1 MTTLLAMHLEL
12 FAFIACLWWS
22 AVIAYTDLRTYRIT
36 NSSLV
41 IGLVLIWPSLFLL
54 DLNFQITAEF
64 FVISVA
70 ALVAG
75 LASFV
80 GMGDVK
86 LILFIAPWL
95 RYQNMSKTLLL
106 LIAVAWLQLMLVSLM
121 HRGFPKRIA
130 FAPAI
135 LLAAALNMA
144 T

>member
-1 MTTLLAMHLEL
+1 MTTLLAMHLAL
-12 FAFIACLWWS
+12 FALIACLWWS
-22 AVIAYTDLRTYRIT
+22 AFIAYTDLRTFRIT

-41 IGLVLIWPSLFLL
+41 LGLVLIWPSLFLL

-106 LIAVAWLQLMLVSLM
+106 LIAVVWLQLMVVSLM

>member
-41 IGLVLIWPSLFLL
+41 AGVALIWPSLFLL
-54 DLNFQITAEF
+54 DQKFQVTAEF
-64 FVISVA
+64 FVLSVT

-75 LASFV
+75 LASLV
-80 GMGDVK
+80 GMGDAK

-95 RYQNMSKTLLL
+95 RFENMSKTLLL
-106 LIAVAWLQLMLVSLM
+106 LIAVSWLQLIVVSLT
-121 HRGFPKRIA
+121 HGGFPKRIA

-135 LLAAALNMA
+135 LLTAALNMA

>member
-12 FAFIACLWWS
+12 FALIACLWWA
-22 AVIAYTDLRTYRIT
+22 AVIAYTDLRTFRIT

-41 IGLVLIWPSLFLL
+41 LGLVLIWPSLFLL

-70 ALVAG
+70 TLVAG

-106 LIAVAWLQLMLVSLM
+106 LIAVAWLQLMVVSLM

-135 LLAAALNMA
+135 LLAATLNMA

>member
-12 FAFIACLWWS
+12 LALIACLWW
-22 AVIAYTDLRTYRIT
+22 AVVIAYTDLRTFRIT

-54 DLNFQITAEF
+54 DQKFQITPEF
-64 FVISVA
+64 FVLSVT

-106 LIAVAWLQLMLVSLM
+106 LIMVAWLQLMVVSLM

>member
-1 MTTLLAMHLEL
+1 MHLEL
-12 FAFIACLWWS
+12 LALIACLWW
-22 AVIAYTDLRTYRIT
+22 AVVIAYTDLRTFRIT

-54 DLNFQITAEF
+54 DQKFQITPEF
-64 FVISVA
+64 FVLSVT

-106 LIAVAWLQLMLVSLM
+106 LIMVAWLQLMVVSLM

-135 LLAAALNMA
+135 LLASALNMA

>member
-1 MTTLLAMHLEL
+1 MHLEL

-22 AVIAYTDLRTYRIT
+22 AVIAYTDLRTFRIT
-36 NSSLV
+36 NLSLV

-54 DLNFQITAEF
+54 DQKFQITSEF
-64 FVISVA
+64 FLFSVV
-70 ALVAG
+70 ALATG
-75 LASFV
+75 LASLV

-95 RYQNMSKTLLL
+95 HYQNMSKTLLL
-106 LIAVAWLQLMLVSLM
+106 LITVAWVQLMVVSLM
-121 HRGFPKRIA
+121 HRWFPKRIA

>member
-12 FAFIACLWWS
+12 FALIACLWWA
-22 AVIAYTDLRTYRIT
+22 AVIAYTDLRTFRIT

-41 IGLVLIWPSLFLL
+41 LGLVLIWPSLFLL

-106 LIAVAWLQLMLVSLM
+106 LIAVAWLQLMVVSLM
-121 HRGFPKRIA
+121 HRGFPKRTA

>member
-1 MTTLLAMHLEL
+1 VTTLPGMYLEL
-12 FAFIACLWWS
+12 FAVVSCLWWA

-36 NSSLV
+36 NSLLV
-41 IGLVLIWPSLFLL
+41 LGLALIWPSLFLL
-54 DLNFQITAEF
+54 DQKFQITSGF
-64 FVISVA
+64 FVISVV
-70 ALVAG
+70 ALTAG

-86 LILFIAPWL
+86 LVLFIAPWL
-95 RYQNMSKTLLL
+95 RYQNMSKALLL
-106 LIAVAWLQLMLVSLM
+106 LVAVAWLQLIVISLM

>member
-12 FAFIACLWWS
+12 CAFISCLWW
-22 AVIAYTDLRTYRIT
+22 AAFIAYTDLRTYRIT

-41 IGLVLIWPSLFLL
+41 VRLVLIWPSLFLL
-54 DLNFQITAEF
+54 DQKFRFTAGF
-64 FVISVA
+64 FVTAVA
-70 ALVAG
+70 VSVAG
-75 LASFV
+75 LASFI

-95 RYQNMSKTLLL
+95 QYKNMSKTLLI
-106 LIAVAWLQLMLVSLM
+106 LIAVSWQQMMVVSLM
-121 HRGFPKRIA
+121 HRGFPKKIA

>member
-1 MTTLLAMHLEL
+1 MYLQLLAV
-12 FAFIACLWWS
+12 ISCLWWA
-22 AVIAYTDLRTYRIT
+22 AVVAYTDLRTYRIT

-41 IGLVLIWPSLFLL
+41 AGLALIWPSLFLL
-54 DLNFQITAEF
+54 DQKFQVTAEF
-64 FVISVA
+64 IVLSVT

-86 LILFIAPWL
+86 LILLIAPWL
-95 RYQNMSKTLLL
+95 HYKNMSMTLLL
-106 LIAVAWLQLMLVSLM
+106 LIAVSWLQLMVVSLK

-135 LLAAALNMA
+135 LLATALNLA

>member
-12 FAFIACLWWS
+12 LALIACLWW
-22 AVIAYTDLRTYRIT
+22 AVVIAYTDLRTFRIT

-54 DLNFQITAEF
+54 DQKFQITPEF
-64 FVISVA
+64 FVLSVT

-106 LIAVAWLQLMLVSLM
+106 LIAVVWLELMVVSLM

>member
-12 FAFIACLWWS
+12 FALIACLWWA
-22 AVIAYTDLRTYRIT
+22 AVIAYTDLRTFRIT

-41 IGLVLIWPSLFLL
+41 LGLVLIWPSLFLL

-106 LIAVAWLQLMLVSLM
+106 LIAVAWLQLMVVSLM